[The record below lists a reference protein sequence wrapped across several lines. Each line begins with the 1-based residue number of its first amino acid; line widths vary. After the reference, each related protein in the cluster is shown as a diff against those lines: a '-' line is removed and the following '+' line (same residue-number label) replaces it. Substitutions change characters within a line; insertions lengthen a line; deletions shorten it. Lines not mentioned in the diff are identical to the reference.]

1 MTSGKSTAG
10 QQLVLSP
17 GLKRGLLLHTV
28 GTWITI
34 LVCIKFTLGAAIQVL
49 TVHQVPDLL
58 NNQASAWLS
67 DSRVLRYQ
75 ILLFENPQI
84 LSSVQFS
91 HSVVSDCLQPHGLQ
105 HARPPCPSSTPGV
118 YPNSCPIESMMPFN
132 HLILCH
138 LLLFLPSIFPSIR
151 VFSNESVHIRWPK
164 YWSFSFSISPSNKY
178 SGLISF
184 RMDWLD
190 LLAVQGTLKSLLQHH
205 SSKA

>member
-28 GTWITI
+28 GTRITI

-138 LLLFLPSIFPSIR
+138 PLLFLPSIFPSIR
-151 VFSNESVHIRWPK
+151 VFSKESALHIRWPK
-164 YWSFSFSISPSNKY
+164 YWSFSFSVSPSNEY
-178 SGLISF
+178 SRLTSF
-184 RMDWLD
+184 RID
-190 LLAVQGTLKSLLQHH
+190 
-205 SSKA
+205 